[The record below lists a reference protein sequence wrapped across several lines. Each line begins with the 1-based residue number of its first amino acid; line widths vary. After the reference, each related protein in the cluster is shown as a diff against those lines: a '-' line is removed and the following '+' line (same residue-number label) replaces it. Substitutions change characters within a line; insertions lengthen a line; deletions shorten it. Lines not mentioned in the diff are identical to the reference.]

1 MVVVKAVH
9 CVEIVAD
16 QEDDA
21 CPFEATWSLQPED
34 DHEHTKFHQEHRLK
48 DHVVAEKAD
57 RVIVFIQIRQICF
70 DLLGRRVY
78 TNSFLEAMIHQWQPG
93 HEKVLLRAHIR
104 VNAILLVMANVLGLG
119 CYLVLLKL
127 RSALALSFSLK
138 LAIVVQLDIECL
150 LSILIQ
156 ELALIPRVLFCHQL
170 LKKVKISQALINCC

>member
-70 DLLGRRVY
+70 DLLGR
-78 TNSFLEAMIHQWQPG
+78 
-93 HEKVLLRAHIR
+93 
-104 VNAILLVMANVLGLG
+104 
-119 CYLVLLKL
+119 
-127 RSALALSFSLK
+127 
-138 LAIVVQLDIECL
+138 
-150 LSILIQ
+150 
-156 ELALIPRVLFCHQL
+156 
-170 LKKVKISQALINCC
+170 